1 MAHILLD
8 LKIYKIKLLYIQY
21 IQYIHGPDT
30 ELRREKQRERNRD
43 GEREREKQSWRNR
56 ERETERDKESWRVQ
70 YGHFSIE
77 TSNKLQFA
85 PKAHEVK
92 EFY

>member
-8 LKIYKIKLLYIQY
+8 LKIYKIKLLY

>member
-1 MAHILLD
+1 M
-8 LKIYKIKLLYIQY
+8 
-21 IQYIHGPDT
+21 
-30 ELRREKQRERNRD
+30 EKER
-43 GEREREKQSWRNR
+43 GRNR
-56 ERETERDKESWRVQ
+56 ERETEREKESWRVQ

>member
-8 LKIYKIKLLYIQY
+8 LKIYKIKLLY

-30 ELRREKQRERNRD
+30 ELRREKQRERNR
-43 GEREREKQSWRNR
+43 

-70 YGHFSIE
+70 YGPFSIE